1 MASSLSWLIDLR
13 GPLKGNRS
21 VILSI
26 LGLMFFLCIWTLLS
40 WGDNPILPPQI
51 LPTPLKVLNAF
62 RDLYYDNDLIQNIS
76 LSLALNYGG
85 YIKAILW
92 GIPIGYLIGL
102 LPIFK
107 GLFMRQVDAIRF
119 LPITAL
125 IGIFII
131 WFGIGSS
138 MKINFLAFGIFIY
151 LLPTMIA
158 RINDVGDVYV
168 KTVHTLGATRLQT
181 FFSVFVPSVLSKI
194 IEDIRVL
201 TAISWTYIIV
211 IETTGS
217 EGGLGQ
223 LIYSA
228 AQRQGRV
235 DKTFALLI
243 IIMLIGVLQDRL
255 FGYLDRKFFPFKYQ
269 ANKSYHK
276 ENNLKEINL
285 WSVIT
290 DFVVIAFGFIFLGIY
305 ALLALNEIF
314 GFLGEIKPFDYF
326 FGERQWVIHFIGIC
340 IILYQGYSLYKKYI
354 LKN

>member
-1 MASSLSWLIDLR
+1 MAINTSWLLDLR
-13 GPLKGNRS
+13 GPLKGNRGLA
-21 VILSI
+21 LSI
-26 LGLMFFLCIWTLLS
+26 LGLIVFLGIWIILS
-40 WGDNPILPPQI
+40 MGASPIIPPQI
-51 LPTPLKVLNAF
+51 LPTPTKVLNAF
-62 RDLYYDNDLIQNIS
+62 GDLYRDNDLIQNIT

-102 LPIFK
+102 LPVFK

-131 WFGIGSS
+131 WFGIGSE

-151 LLPTMIA
+151 LLPTMIS
-158 RINDVGDVYV
+158 RINDVDDVYV

-269 ANKSYHK
+269 VKKSYQK
-276 ENNLKEINL
+276 SNNLKEITL

-290 DFVVIAFGFIFLGIY
+290 DFIVMALGYIFLGIY
-305 ALLALNEIF
+305 AILALNEIF
-314 GFLGEIKPFDYF
+314 GFLGDLKPFDYF
-326 FGERQWVIHFIGIC
+326 FGARQWVVHFIGVS
-340 IILYQGYSLYKKYI
+340 IIVYQGYSLYKKFI
-354 LKN
+354 LKQ

>member
-1 MASSLSWLIDLR
+1 MALNTSWLFDLR
-13 GPLKGNRS
+13 GPLNKNRGS
-21 VILSI
+21 VLAV
-26 LGLMFFLCIWTLLS
+26 LGLLVTLAIWILLTTGANPFLPRQTLPS
-40 WGDNPILPPQI
+40 PGR
-51 LPTPLKVLNAF
+51 VLGAF
-62 RDLYYDNDLIQNIS
+62 GDLYRDNDLIQNIT

-102 LPIFK
+102 IPMFR
-107 GLFMRQVDAIRF
+107 GLFQRQVDAVRF

-125 IGIFII
+125 IGLFII
-131 WFGIGSS
+131 WFGIGST

-151 LLPTMIA
+151 LLPTMIV
-158 RINDVGDVYV
+158 RVDEVDDVYV
-168 KTVHTLGATRLQT
+168 KTVHTLGASRFQT
-181 FFSVFVPSVLSKI
+181 FYSVYLPAVLSKI

-243 IIMLIGVLQDRL
+243 IIMLIGVIQDRL
-255 FGYLDRKFFPFKYQ
+255 FAYIDRKFFPYKYQ
-269 ANKSYHK
+269 VNKSYEK
-276 ENNLKEINL
+276 SNSLKEITL
-285 WSVIT
+285 WSVVT
-290 DFVVIAFGFIFLGIY
+290 DYIVKAFAFIFLGIY
-305 ALLALNEIF
+305 GLLALNEFF
-314 GFLGEIKPFDYF
+314 GFLGGIKPFEYF
-326 FGERQWVIHFIGIC
+326 FGERQWVIHFIGVS
-340 IILYQGYSLYKKYI
+340 IIVYQAYSLYKKI
-354 LKN
+354 ISK

>member
-1 MASSLSWLIDLR
+1 MANNTSWLFDLR
-13 GPLKGNRS
+13 GELKDNKGI
-21 VILSI
+21 V
-26 LGLMFFLCIWTLLS
+26 LGLLGLVLTLVIWVTLTY
-40 WGDNPILPPQI
+40 GIQPILPRQT
-51 LPTPLKVLNAF
+51 LPSPGRVLGAF
-62 RDLYYDNDLIQNIS
+62 GDLYRDNDLIQNIT

-102 LPIFK
+102 IPMFR
-107 GLFMRQVDAIRF
+107 GLFQKQVDAIRF

-125 IGIFII
+125 IGLFII
-131 WFGIGSS
+131 WFGIGST

-151 LLPTMIA
+151 LLPTMIV
-158 RINDVGDVYV
+158 RVDEVDDVYV
-168 KTVHTLGATRLQT
+168 KTVHTLGASKFQT
-181 FFSVFVPSVLSKI
+181 FYSVYLPSVLSKI

-243 IIMLIGVLQDRL
+243 IIMLIGVFQDRM
-255 FGYLDRKFFPFKYQ
+255 FAYLDRKFFPYKYQ
-269 ANKSYHK
+269 VNKSYDK
-276 ENNLKEINL
+276 DKNLKEITL
-285 WSVIT
+285 WSAIT
-290 DFVVIAFGFIFLGIY
+290 DFMVTAFTYIFLGIY
-305 ALLALNEIF
+305 VLLAINEVF
-314 GFLGEIKPFDYF
+314 GFLGELKPFEYF
-326 FGERQWVIHFIGIC
+326 FGERQWVIHFMGAS
-340 IILYQGYSLYKKYI
+340 IILYQAYSLYKKYI
-354 LKN
+354 SK

>member
-1 MASSLSWLIDLR
+1 MAGSTSWLFELR
-13 GPLKGNRS
+13 GPLKGNRGLF
-21 VILSI
+21 LSI
-26 LGLMFFLCIWTLLS
+26 AGLIVFLGVWTLLS
-40 WGDNPILPPQI
+40 MGSSPIIPPQI
-51 LPTPLKVLNAF
+51 LPAPLKVLNAF
-62 RDLYYDNDLIQNIS
+62 GDLHNDNDLIQNIT

-102 LPIFK
+102 LPVFK

-131 WFGIGSS
+131 WFGIGSD

-151 LLPTMIA
+151 LLPTMIS
-158 RINDVGDVYV
+158 RINDVDDVYV
-168 KTVHTLGATRLQT
+168 KTVHTLGASKLET
-181 FFSVFVPSVLSKI
+181 FSSVFLPSVLSKI

-243 IIMLIGVLQDRL
+243 IIMVIGVLQDRL
-255 FGYLDRKFFPFKYQ
+255 FGYLDRKFFPHKYQ
-269 ANKSYHK
+269 VKKSYQK
-276 ENNLKEINL
+276 DSSLKEITL
-285 WSVIT
+285 WSIIT
-290 DFVVIAFGFIFLGIY
+290 DFIVMAIGYIFLGIY
-305 ALLALNEIF
+305 AVLALNEIF
-314 GFLGEIKPFDYF
+314 GFLGDLKPFEYF
-326 FGERQWVIHFIGIC
+326 FGARQWVVHFIGVS
-340 IILYQGYSLYKKYI
+340 IIVYQTYSLYKKYI
-354 LKN
+354 SKN